1 MRSLR
6 STLVALGVLVGVL
19 VGCGFPEQDSSVPVG
34 IDEPTGLEIT
44 VPGDPSIVET
54 ITTWFVSETVLVPLS
69 RRVPA
74 PADATTAV
82 AAVTAGVSASE
93 ASRGLRS
100 AIPDPTMVTGA
111 DLIRGTAVVALAS
124 EFLDI
129 PSGDQ
134 VLALGQLVYT
144 LTDLRGV
151 GRVRF
156 EINGDSVVIPLP
168 SGESTADSVSRDD
181 FAPLIDQ
188 L

>member
-1 MRSLR
+1 MPSLR
-6 STLVALGVLVGVL
+6 ATLVALGLL
-19 VGCGFPEQDSSVPVG
+19 VGCGFPEQGASVPID
-34 IDEPTGLEIT
+34 IDEPSGAAIT
-44 VPGDPSIVET
+44 NPSDPSIVET
-54 ITTWFVSETVLVPLS
+54 ITTWFVSETILVPLS

-74 PADATTAV
+74 PADANTAV
-82 AAVTAGVSASE
+82 AALAAGVSASE

-111 DLIRGTAVVALAS
+111 TLVRGTAVVALAS

-129 PSGDQ
+129 PSTDQ

-156 EINGDSVVIPLP
+156 EINGESVVVPLP

-181 FAPLIDQ
+181 FAPLVTQ
-188 L
+188 S